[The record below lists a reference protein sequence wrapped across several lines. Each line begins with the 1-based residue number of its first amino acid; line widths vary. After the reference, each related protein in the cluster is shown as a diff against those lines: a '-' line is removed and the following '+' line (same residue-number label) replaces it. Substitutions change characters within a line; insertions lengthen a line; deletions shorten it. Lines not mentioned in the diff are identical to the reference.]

1 MDGWSG
7 FGDRGVWGG
16 GGFVV
21 LEGYGLEGGMLEG
34 CGDWRDE
41 RDTAAWMKSC
51 WEKMRDLEDKKD
63 TATVKS

>member
-7 FGDRGVWGG
+7 FGEVVGLWFSRDMGWRGGCWKGVGIGG
-16 GGFVV
+16 S
-21 LEGYGLEGGMLEG
+21 
-34 CGDWRDE
+34 E

-63 TATVKS
+63 TATVKP